1 MRRLTKNS
9 LNEFIEFNDSSQS
22 STDNPVKG
30 FLLSDNLPSSKAEV
44 VNGQRQ
50 SPVSLS
56 KKSMSLWSRLRSS
69 LSKFWRRIT
78 GRTSLT
84 KPMPENNVEMVSL
97 AFWTVLKLAG
107 PVLIVA
113 LIVGL
118 TIGIIQAATSIN
130 EMTLSFVPKVVIVI
144 LTIAIF
150 TNYLLIGLSDY
161 FMFIFD
167 TVANLR

>member
-1 MRRLTKNS
+1 M
-9 LNEFIEFNDSSQS
+9 
-22 STDNPVKG
+22 G
-30 FLLSDNLPSSKAEV
+30 Y
-44 VNGQRQ
+44 
-50 SPVSLS
+50 
-56 KKSMSLWSRLRSS
+56 
-69 LSKFWRRIT
+69 
-78 GRTSLT
+78 
-84 KPMPENNVEMVSL
+84 ENNVEMVSM

-130 EMTLSFVPKVVIVI
+130 EMTLSFVPKAVIVI

-150 TNYLLIGLSDY
+150 TNYLLIGLTDY

-167 TVANLR
+167 RVASIW

>member
-1 MRRLTKNS
+1 M
-9 LNEFIEFNDSSQS
+9 
-22 STDNPVKG
+22 G
-30 FLLSDNLPSSKAEV
+30 Y
-44 VNGQRQ
+44 
-50 SPVSLS
+50 
-56 KKSMSLWSRLRSS
+56 
-69 LSKFWRRIT
+69 
-78 GRTSLT
+78 
-84 KPMPENNVEMVSL
+84 ENNVEMVSM

-150 TNYLLIGLSDY
+150 TNYLLIGLTEY

-167 TVANLR
+167 RVANLR

>member
-1 MRRLTKNS
+1 M
-9 LNEFIEFNDSSQS
+9 
-22 STDNPVKG
+22 G
-30 FLLSDNLPSSKAEV
+30 Y
-44 VNGQRQ
+44 
-50 SPVSLS
+50 
-56 KKSMSLWSRLRSS
+56 
-69 LSKFWRRIT
+69 
-78 GRTSLT
+78 
-84 KPMPENNVEMVSL
+84 ENNVEMVSM

-150 TNYLLIGLSDY
+150 TNYLLIGLTDY

-167 TVANLR
+167 RVASIR

>member
-1 MRRLTKNS
+1 MGYES
-9 LNEFIEFNDSSQS
+9 
-22 STDNPVKG
+22 
-30 FLLSDNLPSSKAEV
+30 
-44 VNGQRQ
+44 
-50 SPVSLS
+50 
-56 KKSMSLWSRLRSS
+56 
-69 LSKFWRRIT
+69 
-78 GRTSLT
+78 
-84 KPMPENNVEMVSL
+84 NVEMVSL

-150 TNYLLIGLSDY
+150 TNYLLIGLTDY

-167 TVANLR
+167 QVSSLR

>member
-1 MRRLTKNS
+1 MGYES
-9 LNEFIEFNDSSQS
+9 
-22 STDNPVKG
+22 
-30 FLLSDNLPSSKAEV
+30 
-44 VNGQRQ
+44 
-50 SPVSLS
+50 
-56 KKSMSLWSRLRSS
+56 
-69 LSKFWRRIT
+69 
-78 GRTSLT
+78 
-84 KPMPENNVEMVSL
+84 NVEMVSM

-150 TNYLLIGLSDY
+150 TNYLLIGLTDY

-167 TVANLR
+167 RVSSIR

>member
-1 MRRLTKNS
+1 M
-9 LNEFIEFNDSSQS
+9 
-22 STDNPVKG
+22 G
-30 FLLSDNLPSSKAEV
+30 Y
-44 VNGQRQ
+44 
-50 SPVSLS
+50 
-56 KKSMSLWSRLRSS
+56 
-69 LSKFWRRIT
+69 
-78 GRTSLT
+78 
-84 KPMPENNVEMVSL
+84 ENNVEMVSM

-113 LIVGL
+113 LVVGL

-150 TNYLLIGLSDY
+150 TNYLLIGLTDY

-167 TVANLR
+167 RVASIR